1 MIKSKQFQSIFFL
14 LLKLGVL
21 SVLIYFLYQRISSL
35 PGGFT
40 ISGEF
45 HYELLLVLILLMPL
59 NLFFEWQKWTVILKD
74 ERVESKQKFHSF
86 LSGIVSGVITPAYAG
101 NFIGRM
107 FYFPKSSRKNII
119 VNTLASNGAQFIISI
134 ALGIVA
140 LQVLYFNAIDLVFH
154 SLLILL
160 NIGLFVLYFYGDLF
174 LHKIP
179 IRFLQQIKDIVISK
193 SRRRQLVLLSA
204 GRYVIFVVQFFVA
217 LLAFDASLDLELLL
231 WIMLMFGAITVSPSL
246 FMGKLI
252 VRETVAVT
260 VLSLIAIPAPIVIMA
275 ATSTWLLNQ
284 IIPVL
289 MATFLV
295 KKQKQHA
302 WI

>member
-1 MIKSKQFQSIFFL
+1 M
-14 LLKLGVL
+14 LKLGVL

-35 PGGFT
+35 PGGFA

-45 HYELLLVLILLMPL
+45 HFELLLILILLMPL
-59 NLFFEWQKWTVILKD
+59 NLFFEWQKWAVILKD
-74 ERVESKQKFHSF
+74 ENVESKQKLHSF
-86 LSGIVSGVITPAYAG
+86 LAGIVSAVITPAYAG

-107 FYFPKSSRKNII
+107 FYFPKSSRKNIV

-134 ALGIVA
+134 VLGIVA
-140 LQVLYFNAIDLVFH
+140 FQVLYFNTIEPLFH
-154 SLLILL
+154 LLLIII
-160 NIGLFVLYFYGDLF
+160 NVGLFVLFFYGDLF

-179 IRFLQQIKDIVISK
+179 IRFLQQIKDVVISK

-204 GRYVIFVVQFFVA
+204 VRYVIFVVQFFVA
-217 LLAFDASLDLELLL
+217 LLAFDASFDLEFLL
-231 WIMLMFGAITVSPSL
+231 WIMLMFGAITISPSL
-246 FMGKLI
+246 IMGKLI

-284 IIPVL
+284 IIPAL

>member
-1 MIKSKQFQSIFFL
+1 M
-14 LLKLGVL
+14 
-21 SVLIYFLYQRISSL
+21 LIYFLYQRISSL
-35 PGGFT
+35 PDGFT
-40 ISGEF
+40 ISGAF
-45 HYELLLVLILLMPL
+45 HFEYLFALVLLMPV

-107 FYFPKSSRKNII
+107 FYFPKSSRKYII
-119 VNTLASNGAQFIISI
+119 VNTLASNGAQFIISV
-134 ALGIVA
+134 ALGIAA

-160 NIGLFVLYFYGDLF
+160 NIGLFVVYFYGDLF

-204 GRYVIFVVQFFVA
+204 GSYVIFVVQFFVA
-217 LLAFDASLDLELLL
+217 LLAFDASFDLEILL
-231 WIMLMFGAITVSPSL
+231 WIMLMFGAITISPSL

-260 VLSLIAIPAPIVIMA
+260 VLSLIAIPAPLVIMA

-284 IIPVL
+284 IIPAL

>member
-21 SVLIYFLYQRISSL
+21 SLLIYFLYQRISLL
-35 PGGFT
+35 PGGFR

-45 HYELLLVLILLMPL
+45 HFELLSVLILLMPL

-86 LSGIVSGVITPAYAG
+86 LSGIVSGVITPAYTG

-107 FYFPKSSRKNII
+107 FYFPKSSRKKIV

-140 LQVLYFNAIDLVFH
+140 LQALYFNAIEPLFH
-154 SLLILL
+154 LLLLII
-160 NIGLFVLYFYGDLF
+160 NVGLFVLFFYGDLF

-179 IRFLQQIKDIVISK
+179 IRYLHQLKDIVISK
-193 SRRRQLVLLSA
+193 SRRRQLVLLSV
-204 GRYVIFVVQFFVA
+204 GRYVIFVIQFFIA
-217 LLAFDASLDLELLL
+217 LLVFDASFDLELLL
-231 WIMLMFGAITVSPSL
+231 WIMLMFGAITISPSL

-252 VRETVAVT
+252 VRETVAVS
-260 VLSLIAIPAPIVIMA
+260 VLSLIAIPAPLVIMA

-284 IIPVL
+284 IIPAL
-289 MATFLV
+289 IATFLV
-295 KKQKQHA
+295 KKQKKYA

>member
-1 MIKSKQFQSIFFL
+1 

-21 SVLIYFLYQRISSL
+21 SVLIYFLYQRIYSL

-45 HYELLLVLILLMPL
+45 HYELLLVLTLLMPL

-74 ERVESKQKFHSF
+74 ENVESKQKFHSF

-107 FYFPKSSRKNII
+107 FYFPKSSRKNIV

-140 LQVLYFNAIDLVFH
+140 LQVLYFNTIEPVFH
-154 SLLILL
+154 SLLMMM
-160 NIGLFVLYFYGDLF
+160 NIGLFVLFFYGDLF

-179 IRFLQQIKDIVISK
+179 IRFLRQIKDIVISK

-204 GRYVIFVVQFFVA
+204 GRYVIFVIQFFVA
-217 LLAFDASLDLELLL
+217 LLAYDASFDLELLL

-260 VLSLIAIPAPIVIMA
+260 VLSLIAIPAPLVIMA

-284 IIPVL
+284 IIPAL

-295 KKQKQHA
+295 KKQKNHA

>member
-1 MIKSKQFQSIFFL
+1 VIKSKQFQSIFFL

-21 SVLIYFLYQRISSL
+21 SLLIYFLYHRISSL
-35 PGGFT
+35 PGGFK

-45 HYELLLVLILLMPL
+45 HFEYLLVLILLMPL
-59 NLFFEWQKWTVILKD
+59 NLLFEWQKWTVILKD
-74 ERVESKQKFHSF
+74 ERVETKQKFHSF

-107 FYFPKSSRKNII
+107 FYFPKSSRKNIV
-119 VNTLASNGAQFIISI
+119 VNTLVSNGAQFIISI

-140 LQVLYFNAIDLVFH
+140 LQVLYFNAIEPLLH
-154 SLLILL
+154 LLLLII
-160 NIGLFVLYFYGDLF
+160 NVGLFVLFFFGDLF
-174 LHKIP
+174 LHKIS
-179 IRFLQQIKDIVISK
+179 IRFLKQIKNIVISK
-193 SRRRQLVLLSA
+193 TRRGQLVLLSL
-204 GRYVIFVVQFFVA
+204 GRYIIFVLQFFVA
-217 LLAFDASLDLELLL
+217 LLVFDASFDLELLL
-231 WIMLMFGAITVSPSL
+231 WIMLMFGAITISPSL

-260 VLSLIAIPAPIVIMA
+260 VLSLIAMPAPLVIMA

-284 IIPVL
+284 IIPAL
-289 MATFLV
+289 MATLLV
-295 KKQKQHA
+295 KKQKHHA